1 MKGKKN
7 PCKYKEGR
15 SHMIISADIASLR
28 VAFSYNISM
37 LPLSATAPDP
47 TALFFPAGVFSPKP
61 EFTPLAEMGPQQ

>member
-1 MKGKKN
+1 
-7 PCKYKEGR
+7 
-15 SHMIISADIASLR
+15 MIISADIASLR